1 MGEGVELNLNITVQL
16 ITVIGFASVIVKL
29 LIVKPLQ
36 GAIETLQRAIDKME
50 TMLNNLSEE
59 QKGIDKRLVAVE
71 ESTKSAHKRIDGMEG
86 I

>member
-1 MGEGVELNLNITVQL
+1 VGEGVELNLNITVQL

>member
-1 MGEGVELNLNITVQL
+1 VELNLNITVQL

>member
-1 MGEGVELNLNITVQL
+1 MELNLNITVQL

>member
-1 MGEGVELNLNITVQL
+1 MELNLNNTVQ
-16 ITVIGFASVIVKL
+16 IIAVIGFAAGIVKL

-36 GAIETLQRAIDKME
+36 GAIETLQKAIDKME

-59 QKGIDKRLVAVE
+59 QKSIDKRLVAVE